1 MSDVSSGLKGFWNYM
16 WHLNNQAKSLMRL
29 DLAAMADTGGGM
41 TKKERQVAEKVLPGG
56 APGGQGKHDGKNESN
71 GSGYSRAQ
79 RIGLF
84 LGPLLFLLVLL
95 MPTPADMA
103 PAAKSVLASTAWI
116 ATWWITEAIPIPAT
130 SLLPIV
136 LFPLLGVQ
144 DIRATTA
151 SYGDNTVFL
160 FMGGFLIAAAM
171 ERWNLHQRIALNI
184 IKLVGTGP
192 KTIILGFMVAT
203 AFLSMWISNTATAMM
218 MTPIGLAV
226 ILQVALL
233 LEEQGSEIDT
243 SPGHFNFG
251 TALMLGIAYAA
262 SIGGVATIIGTPPNG
277 IFVGVVKEMWG
288 QDISFATW
296 LMYGIPLAVVTLVF
310 AWWYLT
316 SVAYPLKL
324 KELPGGMKVINDEL
338 KKLGPMSK
346 AETQVGAV
354 FLLVAVLWISSS
366 FILNDFIPMI
376 NDATIGILGAML
388 LFILPVNL
396 AKGEFVLNWETALK
410 IPWGILLLFGG
421 GISLAGGFKT
431 SGLAEWIATRLS
443 GLESA
448 PMVIIVLAVTT
459 MAIFLTEVTSNTA
472 TATMLM
478 PIMAAMGVAMGIHPY
493 AMMITAAIACSY
505 AFMLPVA
512 TPPNAVVFGTGYV
525 TIPQMAKA
533 GFWMNIFGIVVIT
546 ILTLY
551 YLPVVW
557 GINFTTMPPWI

>member
-1 MSDVSSGLKGFWNYM
+1 MSSVSSGFKGLWSYM
-16 WHLNNQAKSLMRL
+16 WHLNNQTKGLMRL

-56 APGGQGKHDGKNESN
+56 APGGQGKNDGKNESN
-71 GSGYSRAQ
+71 GSGYNRAQ

-144 DIRATTA
+144 DVKATTA

-160 FMGGFLIAAAM
+160 FMGGFLIAVAM
-171 ERWNLHQRIALNI
+171 ERWNLHRRIALNI

-226 ILQVALL
+226 ILQVAFL
-233 LEEQGSEIDT
+233 LEEQGSDIDT
-243 SPGHFNFG
+243 SVGHFNFG
-251 TALMLGIAYAA
+251 TSLMLGIAYAA

-338 KKLGPMSK
+338 AKLGPMSK

-366 FILNDFIPMI
+366 FIIKDFIPMI
-376 NDATIGILGAML
+376 NDATISILGAML
-388 LFILPVNL
+388 LFVLPVNL
-396 AKGEFVLNWETALK
+396 AKGEFVLNWESALK

-431 SGLAEWIATRLS
+431 SGLAEWIATRLA

-448 PMVIIVLAVTT
+448 PMVVIVLAVTT

-533 GFWMNIFGIVVIT
+533 GIWMNIFGIVVIT

-551 YLPVVW
+551 YLPAVW
-557 GINFTTMPPWI
+557 GISFTTMPPWI